1 MRKTRP
7 MTPTTTSKNRLR
19 FAIGTASLFLLWSTT
34 IPLDAQTDAAPD
46 RWFVSLGGGL
56 LSTND
61 GPSGT
66 FSFDHSLFGGEQ
78 GEFDV
83 DYAGAEASHY
93 ELTLGYRPRGP
104 LAVGLTWSE
113 SSLSDQADVVG
124 RLPHP
129 FLFGNPRTFEGSR
142 RGLSRDETALHFS
155 LRWLVRDGEKV
166 QIALFGGPSRIDVEY
181 DLATAVRFDQSY
193 PFDTASYAGL
203 ETRAESDSASG
214 YHLGVDVG
222 YWFSR
227 STGLGGV
234 VRFSDASLDLDGP
247 SGAVAVRG
255 GGLQTALD
263 LRFRF

>member
-1 MRKTRP
+1 MRKTQP
-7 MTPTTTSKNRLR
+7 MTPRTTGKNRLR
-19 FAIGTASLFLLWSTT
+19 LAIGTASLFLLWSTAT
-34 IPLDAQTDAAPD
+34 ALQAQTDAAPD
-46 RWFVSLGGGL
+46 RWFLTLGGGQ
-56 LSTND
+56 LSTD

-66 FSFDHSLFGGEQ
+66 FSFDHSQFGGEP
-78 GEFDV
+78 GEFDA
-83 DYAGAEASHY
+83 DYAGGGASHY
-93 ELTLGYRPRGP
+93 ELTLGYRLRGP
-104 LAVGLTWSE
+104 LALGLTWSE

-129 FLFGNPRTFEGSR
+129 FLFGSTRTVEGSS
-142 RGLSRDETALHFS
+142 RGLSRDDTALHLS

-166 QIALFGGPSRIDVEY
+166 QVALFAGPSRIDVKY
-181 DLATAVRFDQSY
+181 DLASAVRFDQSY
-193 PFDTASYAGL
+193 PFDTASYAGV
-203 ETRAESDSASG
+203 ETRTESDSAFG

-247 SGAVAVRG
+247 SGAVAVGG